1 MKQRVADI
9 KANPQAHDYCRNDIQ
24 TFCKSAPKGPN
35 ELRKCLITH
44 LKELNEY
51 CQDMI
56 GEVMKMQSEDIQLQ
70 PGLKSA
76 CVREQKKFCS
86 DVPPGAG
93 SIQACLMKHLHH
105 VDMRPDCKK
114 KLEEKMAKQSKTIL
128 LNPVLLQ
135 KCKGEFEKLRDRK
148 LCKGLGLEMGKVQ
161 DITTLNPVEILK
173 KPELHGHIR
182 QCLLD
187 RRANISNTMCKAQ
200 LTVEMAAQSNDL
212 RHNAIVSKECKN
224 DEEELCKNVQ
234 NGLGRML
241 KCLSNNV
248 KKIKNEKCKQL
259 VSGMIKTQLDDASI
273 NPAIVRNCQLEEK
286 AFCQGIEHGQAR
298 VLKCLASN
306 VNETSFGMNCRMAM
320 FGIRAE
326 TLIKARINEKV
337 GYNEIMKWL
346 EINGNSSKG
355 VMTGAIAGCLV
366 ALALCS
372 ACILAMKKNPFA
384 KKGYA
389 VVPRALDF

>member
-1 MKQRVADI
+1 
-9 KANPQAHDYCRNDIQ
+9 
-24 TFCKSAPKGPN
+24 
-35 ELRKCLITH
+35 
-44 LKELNEY
+44 
-51 CQDMI
+51 
-56 GEVMKMQSEDIQLQ
+56 
-70 PGLKSA
+70 
-76 CVREQKKFCS
+76 
-86 DVPPGAG
+86 
-93 SIQACLMKHLHH
+93 
-105 VDMRPDCKK
+105 MRPDCKK

-326 TLIKARINEKV
+326 TLIKARVNEKV